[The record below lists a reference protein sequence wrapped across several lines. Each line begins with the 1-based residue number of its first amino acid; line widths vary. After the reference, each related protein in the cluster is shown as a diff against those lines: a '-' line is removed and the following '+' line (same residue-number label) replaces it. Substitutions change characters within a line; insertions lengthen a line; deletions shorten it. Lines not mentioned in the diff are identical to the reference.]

1 LIVAGNPFYPVTVRV
16 AGVTLFRGVYD
27 SALMRA
33 WRYHFPIDSPKALAK
48 VLHSAG
54 LGFLLASAFAVGLAL
69 RRRRWHGPALALTLA
84 ALFWVVIP
92 YQHHRFL
99 FPVFGVLAIL
109 LAVEA
114 GANQAGW
121 LGILIAIAGRVLVD
135 PAPGHVLI
143 AAAVGTGVALSRVVP
158 RLRVAFV
165 AISALAFMGIVGA
178 KLHAYP
184 SRFPGYSVG
193 DELDEGWVW
202 IWDHV
207 HGETVAY
214 AGLNLPFPLTGRE
227 LANRV
232 VYAKVALGP
241 EARLHDF
248 DRRPHAPA
256 TTAEPPLY
264 REGANFDSWC
274 SNLRACQATT
284 LVISSLY
291 PIVARNIE
299 HDGDGFPIERAWADA
314 HPDRFTLRF
323 VNPRVRIYAVRQIG
337 T

>member
-1 LIVAGNPFYPVTVRV
+1 LQ
-16 AGVTLFRGVYD
+16 
-27 SALMRA
+27 
-33 WRYHFPIDSPKALAK
+33 
-48 VLHSAG
+48 
-54 LGFLLASAFAVGLAL
+54 
-69 RRRRWHGPALALTLA
+69 
-84 ALFWVVIP
+84 VIP
-92 YQHHRFL
+92 GITHTQTENLINDKTIVRTGGWAL
-99 FPVFGVLAIL
+99 IL
-109 LAVEA
+109 
-114 GANQAGW
+114 G
-121 LGILIAIAGRVLVD
+121 
-135 PAPGHVLI
+135 
-143 AAAVGTGVALSRVVP
+143 
-158 RLRVAFV
+158 
-165 AISALAFMGIVGA
+165 ALAFMGAVVA

-184 SRFPGYSVG
+184 ARFPGYSVG

-202 IWDHV
+202 IWDHI

-214 AGLNLPFPLTGRE
+214 AGLNVPFPLTGRE
-227 LANRV
+227 LTNRV
-232 VYAKVALGP
+232 VYANVALGP

-248 DRRPHAPA
+248 DRRPHAPV

-274 SNLRACQATT
+274 SNLRACQATS

-323 VNPRVRIYAVRQIG
+323 ANPRVRIYAVRRIG